1 MGLAISVSDNR
12 QLVGTGRKGA
22 QRNNEQILIPLLDRN
37 ISTLPQMKE
46 LLVKNFSEGEKVFG
60 NFTSTWVKLAA
71 QGQNLAF

>member
-1 MGLAISVSDNR
+1 MGA
-12 QLVGTGRKGA
+12 GRKGV

-37 ISTLPQMKE
+37 ISTLPLMRE